1 MSGAEREKVTTPS
14 VLEIRLLGPFRITV
28 DGRAVEAR
36 RWSRRKPKLLVKLL
50 ALQPHQQLHREQAME
65 LLWPDSDLE
74 AAGNNLHKAIHMARH
89 ALEPELQPA
98 ADSHFIL
105 TQGQQIV
112 LHAPKRLWVDVEA
125 FEQAATEAL
134 TGEDREAYEAA
145 LALYGGD
152 LLAEDIY
159 EDWAARRREQL
170 RGAYQ
175 ELLIRLARLY
185 EARGRYQQSIKRFKE
200 LVACDPSNEEAH
212 RRLMRLHAVL
222 GNRRQALRQY
232 KECCDALREEQDAGP
247 ERATVELHG
256 QIVAGLIRPL
266 PGAKER
272 APQPGAAINSLAILP
287 FVNASSDPA
296 SEYLSDGIT
305 EGIINGLSQLS
316 QLRVMARSTVF
327 RYKGLDVDPQEVG
340 LKLGVRAVLTG
351 RVLHRGDTLNI
362 QMELVDVSDGSQL
375 WGEQYGRRASDIFE
389 VQEEIAEEI
398 TGKLRLRLSGEERG
412 RLTKRHTESA
422 EAYRLYLKGVYF
434 WNKRTLE
441 GVERSIGYFRRAIE
455 ADSRYALAYTG
466 LSNSYAKLGDV
477 GLTAIPPKE
486 AFSKARAAAASALE
500 IDDSL
505 AEAHT
510 SLAHVHMHG
519 YEWRSAGREF
529 RRAIELN
536 PNYATAHHWH
546 SYYLIMFG
554 RADEALAE
562 IARALEL
569 DPLSL
574 PINTDFGELLYFA
587 RLYDRAAEQCR
598 KTLEMDAYFYQAHL
612 VLARVYGLK
621 GRFEESLAESFRA
634 AELSGD
640 STEALASLG
649 HTLASSGKKKEA
661 RDMLTRL
668 GELSQSIYVSP
679 YDVALIH
686 LGLGERDEAFGWLY
700 KAYEEYADWGIYLTV
715 DPRLDALRSDPRFT
729 ELVRRVGFR
738 DAEKLTIH

>member
-305 EGIINGLSQLS
+305 EGIINGLSQLP

-686 LGLGERDEAFGWLY
+686 LGLGER
-700 KAYEEYADWGIYLTV
+700 
-715 DPRLDALRSDPRFT
+715 
-729 ELVRRVGFR
+729 
-738 DAEKLTIH
+738 